1 VEERG
6 IRLRLGVDFRG
17 THPRPRPFFAGGSG
31 GRGWGGGCLW
41 AREGLS
47 ERSERAEREGREKEE
62 GVEERGIRLRLGVG
76 SGVPSTPKANCCGC
90 VGGGV
95 IVGIIKEGFKEVAV
109 AEWVGVSGC
118 GSILIETLR
127 RANGDLERIDI
138 LLVHFVWKRANVEK
152 VALERNERTF
162 LFPDWKANW
171 AI

>member
-1 VEERG
+1 LGRFGSRAADVEFYHCS
-6 IRLRLGVDFRG
+6 I
-17 THPRPRPFFAGGSG
+17 
-31 GRGWGGGCLW
+31 GRGLPVGG
-41 AREGLS
+41 
-47 ERSERAEREGREKEE
+47 
-62 GVEERGIRLRLGVG
+62 
-76 SGVPSTPKANCCGC
+76 

-95 IVGIIKEGFKEVAV
+95 IIGIVKEGFKEVTV
-109 AEWVGVSGC
+109 AERVIGGRG

-152 VALERNERTF
+152 SLWRKKNERTF